1 MAASPLTANI
11 SQVFEAEHGHVV
23 YRAEL
28 HGCGTGTDVQLPSP
42 ADFALAGKNG
52 SPLAA
57 NAHTRFYILEPQA
70 PGRAPILSILTTGST
85 TNFTLTYQGMSLD
98 TMTGRRRERMRI
110 RRDLDMVNPSIDG
123 AYASY
128 PKPQPLPKDSI
139 SQDFHPL
146 VSIICPLFN
155 TPLPYLRD
163 MIDSVVAQTYTT
175 WELVLVNASPDNE
188 GMQEVLATYADPRI
202 KTIDFPENLGIAGNT
217 NIGIRAATGDYVA
230 FTDHDDTLSPYVL
243 ERYMAFAAQHPD
255 ADLFYCDEDNFEKD
269 DAAGYAPRFKPDF
282 NRDLLYSYN
291 YVVHMLMVSRYI
303 LDRVELSPDEVS
315 GAQDYDLSLKAVEHA
330 RCICHIPEV
339 LYHWRVHAGS
349 TNGGVMESKPY
360 AVLAG
365 ATALENHFSRR
376 GIETHVSETH
386 NSCVYHVDYKKASRP
401 PRVGL
406 AILSNNTQD
415 TTRLFKSVGNAH
427 GISNTSII
435 LNPASLRA
443 ATREALET
451 LDTDLIAFATDMIE
465 LDDESC
471 IATTAAYFCRAEVGI
486 VSPKLFYPDGLIAQ
500 AGTVLLADGTPVAPN
515 RNFTDNMGGGY
526 NGLAEA
532 TCNFSAASP
541 DLFMIRRSDL
551 ETIAGQL
558 HEYGNLQTEVMELSF
573 LLRQQDK
580 LVLGTPH
587 ARATTHGSA
596 YVAAANLNAIYGSA
610 TGLAELWRRFPAM
623 RQDVLANPN
632 VEYTSGYPRL
642 DIKRDEDAQAK
653 RIYTRGILS
662 SIKHRIL
669 G

>member
-1 MAASPLTANI
+1 MIASSITATI
-11 SQVFEAEHGHVV
+11 AQVLEADGGRVV

-28 HGCGTGTDVQLPSP
+28 KGCGNTLPDP
-42 ADFALAGKNG
+42 ADFALTAKNG
-52 SPLAA
+52 TPLG
-57 NAHTRFYILEPQA
+57 AHAEFFILEPQA
-70 PGRAPILSILTTGST
+70 KGANPVLSIKVDGSAA
-85 TNFTLTYQGMSLD
+85 NFTLAYQDRALD
-98 TMTGRRRERMRI
+98 TMTGLRRERMRI

-128 PKPQPLPKDSI
+128 PKPQPLPEGSI
-139 SQDFHPL
+139 PADFHPL
-146 VSIICPLFN
+146 VSIICPLYN

-163 MIDSVVAQTYTT
+163 MIDSVLAQTYTI

-188 GMQEVLATYADPRI
+188 GMQEVLTTYADPRI

-217 NIGIRAATGDYVA
+217 NIGIRTATGDYVA
-230 FTDHDDTLSPYVL
+230 FADHDDTLSPYVL
-243 ERYMAFAAQHPD
+243 ERYMAFAAEHPD
-255 ADLFYCDEDNFEKD
+255 ADLFYCDEDNFEED
-269 DAAGYAPRFKPDF
+269 DSAGYAPRFKPDF
-282 NRDLLYSYN
+282 NRDLLYSHN
-291 YVVHMLMVSRYI
+291 YMVHMLMVSRYI
-303 LDRVELSPDEVS
+303 LDRVELSPNEVS

-376 GIETHVSETH
+376 GIETHVEETS
-386 NSCVYHVDYKKASRP
+386 NSCVYHVDYKNASP
-401 PRVGL
+401 APKIGL
-406 AILSNNTQD
+406 AVMSNSTQD
-415 TTRLFKSVGNAH
+415 TACLLESISSAH
-427 GISNTSII
+427 GISSTSII
-435 LNPASLRA
+435 LIPTSLK
-443 ATREALET
+443 ATAREALET
-451 LDTDLIAFATDMIE
+451 LDTDLILFATDKIE
-465 LDDESC
+465 FDDENC
-471 IATTAAYFCRAEVGI
+471 IVTTASYFCRAEVGI

-500 AGTVLLADGTPVAPN
+500 AGTVPLADGTPVAPN

-532 TCNFSAASP
+532 TCNFSAASS

-551 ETIAGQL
+551 EALIDRL

-610 TGLAELWRRFPAM
+610 TGLAELWLRFPTM
-623 RQDVLANPN
+623 RKDVLANPN

-642 DIKRDEDAQAK
+642 DIERDDDAEAK
-653 RIYTRGILS
+653 RIYIRGVLS

>member
-1 MAASPLTANI
+1 MIASSITATI
-11 SQVFEAEHGHVV
+11 AQVHEADGGRVV

-28 HGCGTGTDVQLPSP
+28 KGCGNTLPDP
-42 ADFALAGKNG
+42 ADIALTAKNG
-52 SPLAA
+52 TPLG
-57 NAHTRFYILEPQA
+57 AHAEFFILEPQA
-70 PGRAPILSILTTGST
+70 KGANPVLSIKVDGSAA
-85 TNFTLTYQGMSLD
+85 NFTLAYQDRALD
-98 TMTGRRRERMRI
+98 TMTGLRRERMRI

-128 PKPQPLPKDSI
+128 PKPQPLPEGSI
-139 SQDFHPL
+139 PADFHPL
-146 VSIICPLFN
+146 VSIICPLYN

-163 MIDSVVAQTYTT
+163 MIDSVLAQTYTI

-188 GMQEVLATYADPRI
+188 GMQEVLTTYADPRI

-230 FTDHDDTLSPYVL
+230 FADHDDTLSPYVL
-243 ERYMAFAAQHPD
+243 ERYMAFAAEHPD
-255 ADLFYCDEDNFEKD
+255 ADLFYCDEDNFEED
-269 DAAGYAPRFKPDF
+269 DSAGYAPRFKPDF
-282 NRDLLYSYN
+282 NRDLLYSHN
-291 YVVHMLMVSRYI
+291 YMVHMLMVSRYI
-303 LDRVELSPDEVS
+303 LDRVELSPNEVS

-376 GIETHVSETH
+376 GIETHVEETS
-386 NSCVYHVDYKKASRP
+386 NSCVYHVDYKNASP
-401 PRVGL
+401 APKIGL
-406 AILSNNTQD
+406 AVMSNSTQD
-415 TTRLFKSVGNAH
+415 TACLLESISSAH
-427 GISNTSII
+427 GISSTSII
-435 LNPASLRA
+435 LIPTSLK
-443 ATREALET
+443 ATAREALET
-451 LDTDLIAFATDMIE
+451 LDTDLILFATDKIE
-465 LDDESC
+465 FDDENC
-471 IATTAAYFCRAEVGI
+471 IVTTASYFCRAEVGI

-500 AGTVLLADGTPVAPN
+500 AGTVPLADGTPVAPN

-532 TCNFSAASP
+532 TCNFSAASS

-551 ETIAGQL
+551 EALIDRL

-610 TGLAELWRRFPAM
+610 TGLAELWLRFPTM
-623 RQDVLANPN
+623 RKDVLANPN

-642 DIKRDEDAQAK
+642 DIERDDDAEAK
-653 RIYTRGILS
+653 RIYIRGVLS

>member
-1 MAASPLTANI
+1 
-11 SQVFEAEHGHVV
+11 
-23 YRAEL
+23 
-28 HGCGTGTDVQLPSP
+28 
-42 ADFALAGKNG
+42 
-52 SPLAA
+52 
-57 NAHTRFYILEPQA
+57 
-70 PGRAPILSILTTGST
+70 
-85 TNFTLTYQGMSLD
+85 
-98 TMTGRRRERMRI
+98 MTGLRRERMRI

-128 PKPQPLPKDSI
+128 PKPQPLPEGSI
-139 SQDFHPL
+139 PADFHPL
-146 VSIICPLFN
+146 VSIICPLYN

-163 MIDSVVAQTYTT
+163 MIDSVLAQTYTI

-188 GMQEVLATYADPRI
+188 GMQEVLTTYADPRI

-230 FTDHDDTLSPYVL
+230 FADHDDTLSPYVL
-243 ERYMAFAAQHPD
+243 ERYMAFAAEHPD
-255 ADLFYCDEDNFEKD
+255 ADLFYCDEDNFEED
-269 DAAGYAPRFKPDF
+269 DSAGYAPRFKPDF
-282 NRDLLYSYN
+282 NRDLLYSHN
-291 YVVHMLMVSRYI
+291 YMVHMLMVSRYI
-303 LDRVELSPDEVS
+303 LDRVELSPNEVS

-376 GIETHVSETH
+376 GIETHVEETS
-386 NSCVYHVDYKKASRP
+386 NSCVYHVDYKNASP
-401 PRVGL
+401 APKIGL
-406 AILSNNTQD
+406 AVMSNSTQD
-415 TTRLFKSVGNAH
+415 TACLLESISSAH
-427 GISNTSII
+427 GISSTSII
-435 LNPASLRA
+435 LIPTSLK
-443 ATREALET
+443 ATAREALET
-451 LDTDLIAFATDMIE
+451 LDTDLILFATDKIE
-465 LDDESC
+465 FDDENC
-471 IATTAAYFCRAEVGI
+471 IVTTASYFCRAEVGI

-500 AGTVLLADGTPVAPN
+500 AGTVPLADGTPVAPN

-532 TCNFSAASP
+532 TCNFSAASS

-551 ETIAGQL
+551 EALIDRL

-610 TGLAELWRRFPAM
+610 TGLAELWLRFPTM
-623 RQDVLANPN
+623 RKDVLANPN

-642 DIKRDEDAQAK
+642 DIERDDDAEAK
-653 RIYTRGILS
+653 RIYIRGVLS

>member
-1 MAASPLTANI
+1 MAASSTTATI
-11 SQVFEAEHGHVV
+11 AQVFEADGDRVV

-28 HGCGTGTDVQLPSP
+28 KGCGNALPDP
-42 ADFALAGKNG
+42 ADFALTAKNG
-52 SPLAA
+52 TSLT
-57 NAHTRFYILEPQA
+57 AHAEFFILEPQA
-70 PGRAPILSILTTGST
+70 KGANPVLSIKADGSAA
-85 TNFTLTYQGMSLD
+85 NFTLTYQGRALD

-123 AYASY
+123 AYAGY
-128 PKPQPLPKDSI
+128 PKPQPLPAGSI
-139 SQDFHPL
+139 PAGFHPL
-146 VSIICPLFN
+146 VSIICPLYN

-163 MIDSVVAQTYTT
+163 MIDSVVAQTYDN
-175 WELVLVNASPDNE
+175 WELVLVNASPNNQ
-188 GMQEVLATYADPRI
+188 GMQEVLSTYTDERI
-202 KTIDFPENLGIAGNT
+202 KTIDFPKNLGIAGNT
-217 NIGIRAATGDYVA
+217 NIGIKQATGDYIA
-230 FTDHDDTLSPYVL
+230 FADHDDTLSPYVL
-243 ERYMAFAAQHPD
+243 ERYMAFAAAHPD
-255 ADLFYCDEDNFEKD
+255 ADLFYCDEDNFEED
-269 DAAGYAPRFKPDF
+269 DSAGYAPRFKPDF
-282 NRDLLYSYN
+282 NRDLLYSHN
-291 YVVHMLMVSRYI
+291 YMVHMLMVSRYV

-330 RCICHIPEV
+330 RRICHIPEV

-376 GIETHVSETH
+376 GIETHVEETS
-386 NSCVYHVDYKKASRP
+386 NSCVYHVDYKNASP
-401 PRVGL
+401 APKTGL
-406 AILSNNTQD
+406 AVMSNSTQD
-415 TTRLFKSVGNAH
+415 TACLLESINSVH
-427 GISNTSII
+427 GISSTSII
-435 LNPASLRA
+435 LNPTSLKA
-443 ATREALET
+443 AAREALET
-451 LDTDLIAFATDMIE
+451 LDTELVLFATDKIE
-465 LDDESC
+465 LDDENC
-471 IATTAAYFCRAEVGI
+471 IATTASYFCRAEVGI

-500 AGTVLLADGTPVAPN
+500 AGTALLADGTPVAPN

-551 ETIAGQL
+551 EAVIDRL

-573 LLRQQDK
+573 LVRQQNK

-596 YVAAANLNAIYGSA
+596 YLGTTNLNATYESA
-610 TGLAELWRRFPAM
+610 TGLTELWRRFPTM
-623 RQDVLANPN
+623 RKDVLANPN

-642 DIKRDEDAQAK
+642 DIERDEDAETK
-653 RIYTRGILS
+653 RIYTRRVLS
-662 SIKHRIL
+662 CIKHRIL

>member
-1 MAASPLTANI
+1 MAASSTTATI
-11 SQVFEAEHGHVV
+11 AQVFEADGDRVV

-28 HGCGTGTDVQLPSP
+28 KGCGNALPDP
-42 ADFALAGKNG
+42 ADFALTAKNG
-52 SPLAA
+52 TSLT
-57 NAHTRFYILEPQA
+57 AHAEFFILEPQA
-70 PGRAPILSILTTGST
+70 KGANPVLSIKADGSAA
-85 TNFTLTYQGMSLD
+85 NFTLTYQGRALD

-123 AYASY
+123 AYAGY
-128 PKPQPLPKDSI
+128 PKPQPLPAGSI
-139 SQDFHPL
+139 PAGFHPL
-146 VSIICPLFN
+146 VSIICPLYN

-163 MIDSVVAQTYTT
+163 MIDSVVTQTYDN
-175 WELVLVNASPDNE
+175 WELVLVNASPNNQ
-188 GMQEVLATYADPRI
+188 GMQEVLSTYTDERI
-202 KTIDFPENLGIAGNT
+202 KTIDFPKNLGIAGNT
-217 NIGIRAATGDYVA
+217 NIGIKQATGDYIA
-230 FTDHDDTLSPYVL
+230 FADHDDTLSPYVL
-243 ERYMAFAAQHPD
+243 ERYMAFAAAHPD
-255 ADLFYCDEDNFEKD
+255 ADLFYCDEDNFEED
-269 DAAGYAPRFKPDF
+269 DSAGYAPRFKPDF
-282 NRDLLYSYN
+282 NRDLLYSHN
-291 YVVHMLMVSRYI
+291 YMVHMLMVSRYV

-330 RCICHIPEV
+330 RRICHIPEV

-376 GIETHVSETH
+376 GIETHVEETS
-386 NSCVYHVDYKKASRP
+386 NSCVYHVDYKNASP
-401 PRVGL
+401 APKIGL
-406 AILSNNTQD
+406 AVMSNSTQD
-415 TTRLFKSVGNAH
+415 TACLLESINSAH
-427 GISNTSII
+427 GISSTSII
-435 LNPASLRA
+435 LDPTSLKA
-443 ATREALET
+443 AAREALET
-451 LDTDLIAFATDMIE
+451 LDTELVLFATDKIE

-471 IATTAAYFCRAEVGI
+471 IATTASYFCRAEVGI

-541 DLFMIRRSDL
+541 DLFMIRHSDL
-551 ETIAGQL
+551 EAVIDRL

-580 LVLGTPH
+580 LILGTPH
-587 ARATTHGSA
+587 ARATTHGSG
-596 YVAAANLNAIYGSA
+596 YVAAANLNAIHGSA
-610 TGLAELWRRFPAM
+610 TGLTELLQRFPTM
-623 RQDVLANPN
+623 RKDVLANPN

-642 DIKRDEDAQAK
+642 DIERDENAEAK
-653 RIYTRGILS
+653 RIYTRGVLS